1 MKIMAPGSTR
11 KDKVTPYGPGGPH
24 VLRRR
29 ASSLRFALLPPS
41 MLRFDAPPLSSADGT
56 LMLSRS
62 RQLRQVALDTLWMD
76 TERRGSERRHR
87 NEEERAGTEEERERE
102 GH

>member
-1 MKIMAPGSTR
+1 MAPGSTR

-29 ASSLRFALLPPS
+29 TSSLRFALLPPS

-56 LMLSRS
+56 LMLLRS
-62 RQLRQVALDTLWMD
+62 RQLRQVALDTLRMD